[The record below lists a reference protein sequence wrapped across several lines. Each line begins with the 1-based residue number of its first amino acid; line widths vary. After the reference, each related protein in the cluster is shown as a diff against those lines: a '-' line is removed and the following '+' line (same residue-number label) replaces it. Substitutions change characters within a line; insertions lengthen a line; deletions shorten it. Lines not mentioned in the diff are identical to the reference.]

1 MRPVYEF
8 IRCNPHWGGVGC
20 CDQGRNIGEVLTSDF
35 LNRLIKRGGTCI
47 LYTHLGKVD
56 NPNIPFNDT
65 AVEAFHRLA
74 EMFRSGK
81 ILVTTTRRLL
91 GYHRAVREIAFSSTW
106 DEKGLCIDLNTR
118 AVENSI
124 GELALAD
131 LCGLTFYVS
140 DTKVTCMTINGQEV
154 TDLKRNRP
162 DYTGRLSVSLAWPL
176 LAFPQ
181 A

>member
-1 MRPVYEF
+1 
-8 IRCNPHWGGVGC
+8 
-20 CDQGRNIGEVLTSDF
+20 VLTDGM
-35 LNRLIKRGGTCI
+35 LDRLIKRGGACI
-47 LYTHLGKVD
+47 LYTHLGKIDSPSV
-56 NPNIPFNDT
+56 PFNQT
-65 AVEAFHRLA
+65 AIEAFRRLA
-74 EMFRSGK
+74 EAFRSGS

-91 GYHRAVREIAFSSTW
+91 GYRRAVREIAFNSTW

-131 LCGLTFYVS
+131 LCGLTFYVP
-140 DTKVTCMTINGQEV
+140 DTKATCMTIDGQEV
-154 TDLKRNRP
+154 TDLKRNGP